1 MAVDI
6 ADNTF
11 SPNKITVPV
20 GATVV
25 WTHKGQKPHTVTA
38 DDGAF
43 SSGKLDAGGAFEQ
56 TFDKP
61 GTFPYFCEFHGG
73 KGGEGMAATIIVAAQ
88 SAACPGGGGARASP
102 CASARRRAAPRWR
115 SATTPSRLRS

>member
-1 MAVDI
+1 VAIEI

-43 SSGKLDAGGAFEQ
+43 DSGKLENGASTANQ
-56 TFDKP
+56 GSTANQRV
-61 GTFPYFCEFHGG
+61 
-73 KGGEGMAATIIVAAQ
+73 GE
-88 SAACPGGGGARASP
+88 
-102 CASARRRAAPRWR
+102 
-115 SATTPSRLRS
+115 